1 MTNTL
6 AQRLA
11 AYAANLTFEKLDQK
25 TVHEVRRRLI
35 DTFACALGAYGA
47 HAPNVARA
55 ICRRVS
61 SDPAAT
67 YLGGA
72 KKTLPALAA
81 FCNGILFRYLDFND
95 TYLSLE
101 PAHPSDNF
109 AAVLAAGEAAGR
121 SGREMITATVLAY
134 EIQCRF
140 CDAASIRKHGWD
152 HVTYGAF
159 STSAAAAK
167 LFGLDAGRITQALNL
182 AGTPNVTLR
191 QTRAGELSEWKGCA
205 FANASRNGVFAAM
218 LASEGLTGPA
228 PIFEG
233 ELGFFKQVSGPFE
246 LAKLGGEQA
255 GDTDF
260 MIKKTSIKFWPAEY
274 HSQSAIHAALELR
287 RQIGDLSQLK
297 ALDIHSFDAAVDIIG
312 KDPEKW
318 RPKTRETADHSLP
331 YCTAV
336 ALTDGDVTLDSFNDQ
351 RLRDEKLLALVA
363 KIKIHRDASL
373 TARYPRG
380 IPNRLEATLAD
391 GRKLVA
397 ENEFPRGHDQNPMT
411 DSEVEAKFHRM
422 AAGRLDAAK
431 SNRILDLCWRFDE
444 LRDVGD
450 LLGAF
455 PLASSRV
462 GVFGQSL
469 RPVDRRVS
477 SLCRSFL
484 SGHSENQSRLPPT
497 FRNDLRAV
505 KRLNASTCHC
515 EICRLNPACP
525 SRRHLVHTPR
535 NWNGDLTIS
544 GG

>member
-1 MTNTL
+1 MTDTL

-11 AYAANLTFEKLDQK
+11 EYAANLTFERLDQK
-25 TVHEVRRRLI
+25 TIHEVRRRLI
-35 DTFACALGAYGA
+35 DTFACALGAYTA
-47 HAPNVARA
+47 NAPNVARA
-55 ICRRVS
+55 ICRRVT

-72 KKTLPALAA
+72 RKTLPALAA

-101 PAHPSDNF
+101 PAHPSDNL

-121 SGREMITATVLAY
+121 SGREIITAAVLAY

-140 CDAASIRKHGWD
+140 CDAASIRKNGWD

-159 STSAAAAK
+159 STAAAAAK
-167 LFGLDAGRITQALNL
+167 LFGLDAGQITQALNL

-218 LASEGLTGPA
+218 LAAEGLTGPS

-233 ELGFFKQVSGPFE
+233 EMGFFKQVSGPFE
-246 LAKLGGEQA
+246 LAKLGGEQP
-255 GDTDF
+255 GDDDF

-287 RQIGDLSQLK
+287 QQIGDISQIK
-297 ALDIHSFDAAVDIIG
+297 TLDIYSFDAAVDIIG

-336 ALTDGDVTLDSFNDQ
+336 ALTDGDVTLKSFGDE
-351 RLRDEKLLALVA
+351 RLHDEQLLALVA

-391 GRKLVA
+391 GRKLIA

-411 DSEVEAKFHRM
+411 DEEVEAKFNRM
-422 AAGRLDAAK
+422 AAGRIAA
-431 SNRILDLCWRFDE
+431 SQAAVILDLCWRLDE
-444 LRDVGD
+444 LSDIGE
-450 LLGAF
+450 LLGRF
-455 PLASSRV
+455 PVVR
-462 GVFGQSL
+462 
-469 RPVDRRVS
+469 
-477 SLCRSFL
+477 
-484 SGHSENQSRLPPT
+484 
-497 FRNDLRAV
+497 
-505 KRLNASTCHC
+505 
-515 EICRLNPACP
+515 
-525 SRRHLVHTPR
+525 
-535 NWNGDLTIS
+535 
-544 GG
+544 

>member
-1 MTNTL
+1 MPRRLPSPSVADEQQQQQQQFHLEESPMSHPAISQPPL
-6 AQRLA
+6 ADRIA
-11 AYAANLTFEKLDQK
+11 AYAANLTFDRLDAK

-35 DTFACALGAYGA
+35 DSFACALGAWDA

-61 SDPAAT
+61 SEPAAT
-67 YLGGA
+67 FLGGSRP
-72 KKTLPALAA
+72 TLPALAA

-101 PAHPSDNF
+101 PAHPSDNL

-121 SGREMITATVLAY
+121 SGKDIITAAVLAY

-140 CDAASIRKHGWD
+140 CDAASIRKNGWD

-167 LFGLDAGRITQALNL
+167 LFGLDAGHIRQALNL

-233 ELGFFKQVSGPFE
+233 EMGFFKQVSGPFQV
-246 LAKLGGEQA
+246 AKLGGEVP
-255 GDTDF
+255 GDHDF
-260 MIKKTSIKFWPAEY
+260 MIKKTSIKYWPAEY

-287 RQIGDLSQLK
+287 RKIGDVNQIA
-297 ALDIHSFDAAVDIIG
+297 ALDIYSFDAAVDIIG

-336 ALTDGDVTLDSFNDQ
+336 ALVDGDVTLDSFSEA
-351 RLRDEKLLALVA
+351 RLHDEHLLGLVA
-363 KIKIHRDASL
+363 RIKIHRDAAL

-380 IPNRLEATLAD
+380 IPNRLELTLKD
-391 GRKLVA
+391 GARLIE

-411 DSEVEAKFHRM
+411 DDEVEAKFHRM
-422 AAGRLDAAK
+422 AAGRLGDAQQRK
-431 SNRILDLCWRFDE
+431 ILDLCWRLDE
-444 LRDVGD
+444 LPNVGE
-450 LLGAF
+450 LLACF
-455 PLASSRV
+455 ANV
-462 GVFGQSL
+462 GG
-469 RPVDRRVS
+469 
-477 SLCRSFL
+477 
-484 SGHSENQSRLPPT
+484 
-497 FRNDLRAV
+497 
-505 KRLNASTCHC
+505 K
-515 EICRLNPACP
+515 
-525 SRRHLVHTPR
+525 
-535 NWNGDLTIS
+535 
-544 GG
+544 

>member
-1 MTNTL
+1 MTTTL

-11 AYAANLTFEKLDQK
+11 EYAANLTFEKLDQK

-55 ICRRVS
+55 ICRRVT

-95 TYLSLE
+95 TYLSRE
-101 PAHPSDNF
+101 PAHPSDNL

-121 SGREMITATVLAY
+121 TGREIITAAVLAY

-167 LFGLDAGRITQALNL
+167 LFGLDAGRIVQALNL
-182 AGTPNVTLR
+182 AGTANVTLR

-218 LASEGLTGPA
+218 LASEGLTGPS

-233 ELGFFKQVSGPFE
+233 EMGFFNQVSGPFE
-246 LAKLGGEQA
+246 LAKLGGEQS

-287 RQIGDLSQLK
+287 PQIGDMSHIQS
-297 ALDIHSFDAAVDIIG
+297 LDIHSFDAAVDIIG

-336 ALTDGDVTLDSFNDQ
+336 ALTDGNVTLDSFSDQ
-351 RLRDEKLLALVA
+351 RLRDETLLALVA
-363 KIKIHRDASL
+363 KIKVHRDANL

-380 IPNRLEATLAD
+380 IPNRLEVTLAD
-391 GRKLVA
+391 GRKFVA

-411 DSEVEAKFHRM
+411 DLEVEAKFQRM
-422 AAGRLDAAK
+422 AAGLLDVAQSRK
-431 SNRILDLCWRFDE
+431 ILDLCWRFDE
-444 LRDVGD
+444 LGNVGE

-455 PLASSRV
+455 PKV
-462 GVFGQSL
+462 
-469 RPVDRRVS
+469 
-477 SLCRSFL
+477 
-484 SGHSENQSRLPPT
+484 
-497 FRNDLRAV
+497 
-505 KRLNASTCHC
+505 
-515 EICRLNPACP
+515 
-525 SRRHLVHTPR
+525 
-535 NWNGDLTIS
+535 
-544 GG
+544 

>member
-1 MTNTL
+1 MTKPL
-6 AQRLA
+6 AGRLGE
-11 AYAANLTFEKLDQK
+11 YAANLTFDRLDPP
-25 TVHEVRRRLI
+25 TIHEVRRRLI
-35 DTFACALGAYGA
+35 DTFACALGAWDAGA
-47 HAPNVARA
+47 ANVARA
-55 ICRRVS
+55 ICRRVM

-101 PAHPSDNF
+101 PAHPSDNL
-109 AAVLAAGEAAGR
+109 AAVLAAGQAAGR
-121 SGREMITATVLAY
+121 TGREIITAAVLAY
-134 EIQCRF
+134 EIQCRL

-218 LASEGLTGPA
+218 LAAEGLTGPA
-228 PIFEG
+228 PVFEG
-233 ELGFFKQVSGPFE
+233 EMGFFKQVSGPFE
-246 LAKLGGEQA
+246 LARLGGETP
-255 GDTDF
+255 GDHDF

-287 RQIGDLSQLK
+287 PQIGNVSQIK
-297 ALDIHSFDAAVDIIG
+297 SLDIFSFDAAVDIIG

-336 ALTDGDVTLDSFNDQ
+336 ALTDGDVTLDSFSDA
-351 RLRDEKLLALVA
+351 RLRDEQLLALVA
-363 KIKIHRDASL
+363 RIKIHRDAAL
-373 TARYPRG
+373 TPRYPRG
-380 IPNRLEATLAD
+380 IPNRLEVTLTD

-411 DSEVEAKFHRM
+411 DAEVEAKFHRM
-422 AAGRLDAAK
+422 AAGRLDRARTRK
-431 SNRILDLCWRFDE
+431 ILDLCWRLEE
-444 LRDVGD
+444 LPDIGE
-450 LLGAF
+450 LLAQF
-455 PLASSRV
+455 PAI
-462 GVFGQSL
+462 
-469 RPVDRRVS
+469 
-477 SLCRSFL
+477 
-484 SGHSENQSRLPPT
+484 E
-497 FRNDLRAV
+497 
-505 KRLNASTCHC
+505 
-515 EICRLNPACP
+515 
-525 SRRHLVHTPR
+525 
-535 NWNGDLTIS
+535 
-544 GG
+544 

>member
-1 MTNTL
+1 MTKPL
-6 AQRLA
+6 AMRLA
-11 AYAANLTFEKLDQK
+11 EYAANLTFEKLDQK

-35 DTFACALGAYGA
+35 DSFACALGAYGA
-47 HAPNVARA
+47 NAPSVARA
-55 ICRRVS
+55 ICRRVT

-81 FCNGILFRYLDFND
+81 FCNGVLFRYLDFND

-101 PAHPSDNF
+101 PAHPSDNL
-109 AAVLAAGEAAGR
+109 AAVLAAGEAANR
-121 SGREMITATVLAY
+121 SGRDIITAAVLAY

-140 CDAASIRKHGWD
+140 CDAASIRKNGWD

-159 STSAAAAK
+159 STAAAASK
-167 LFGLDAGRITQALNL
+167 LFGLDAGQITQALNL

-218 LASEGLTGPA
+218 LAAEGLTGPA

-233 ELGFFKQVSGPFE
+233 EMGFFKQVSGPFE
-246 LAKLGGEQA
+246 LAKLGGELP
-255 GDTDF
+255 GDDDF

-287 RQIGDLSQLK
+287 PQIGDVSQIK
-297 ALDIHSFDAAVDIIG
+297 ALDIYSFDAAVDIIG

-336 ALTDGDVTLDSFNDQ
+336 ALTDGDVTLESFSDE
-351 RLRDEKLLALVA
+351 RLCDEQLLALVA
-363 KIKIHRDASL
+363 KIKIHREAGL

-391 GRKLVA
+391 GRKIVA
-397 ENEFPRGHDQNPMT
+397 ENEFPRGHDQNPMS
-411 DSEVEAKFHRM
+411 DAEVEGKFQRM
-422 AAGRLDAAK
+422 AAGRLANAQVQK
-431 SNRILDLCWRFDE
+431 ILDLCWRFDE
-444 LRDVGD
+444 LEDVGE
-450 LLGAF
+450 LLGRF
-455 PLASSRV
+455 PVVR
-462 GVFGQSL
+462 
-469 RPVDRRVS
+469 
-477 SLCRSFL
+477 
-484 SGHSENQSRLPPT
+484 
-497 FRNDLRAV
+497 
-505 KRLNASTCHC
+505 
-515 EICRLNPACP
+515 
-525 SRRHLVHTPR
+525 
-535 NWNGDLTIS
+535 
-544 GG
+544 

>member
-1 MTNTL
+1 MTNPL
-6 AQRLA
+6 ANRLGV
-11 AYAANLTFEKLDQK
+11 YAANLTFDRLDSK

-35 DTFACALGAYGA
+35 DTFACALGAYQAGA
-47 HAPNVARA
+47 ANVARA
-55 ICRRVS
+55 ICRRVT

-81 FCNGILFRYLDFND
+81 FCNGILFHYLDFND

-101 PAHPSDNF
+101 PAHPSDNL

-121 SGREMITATVLAY
+121 SGREIITAAVVAY

-167 LFGLDAGRITQALNL
+167 LLGLDAGRITQALNL

-218 LASEGLTGPA
+218 LAAEGLTGPA

-233 ELGFFKQVSGPFE
+233 EMGFFKQVSGPFE
-246 LAKLGGEQA
+246 LTKLGGEKH
-255 GDTDF
+255 GDDDF

-287 RQIGDLSQLK
+287 PKIGEVSQVK
-297 ALDIHSFDAAVDIIG
+297 SLDIYSFDAAVDIIG

-336 ALTDGDVTLDSFNDQ
+336 ALADGDVTLDSFSEQ
-351 RLRDEKLLALVA
+351 RLCDERLLGLVA
-363 KIKIHRDASL
+363 KIKIHRDAAL

-380 IPNRLEATLAD
+380 IPNRLEVTLAD

-411 DSEVEAKFHRM
+411 DAEVEAKFHRM
-422 AAGRLDAAK
+422 AAGWLDASRSQK
-431 SNRILDLCWRFDE
+431 ILDLCWRLDE
-444 LRDVGD
+444 LSDISE
-450 LLGAF
+450 LLSQF
-455 PLASSRV
+455 PV
-462 GVFGQSL
+462 V
-469 RPVDRRVS
+469 
-477 SLCRSFL
+477 
-484 SGHSENQSRLPPT
+484 N
-497 FRNDLRAV
+497 
-505 KRLNASTCHC
+505 
-515 EICRLNPACP
+515 
-525 SRRHLVHTPR
+525 
-535 NWNGDLTIS
+535 
-544 GG
+544 